1 MLITE
6 RQLPTDF
13 PSLPVHPI
21 LARIYAS
28 RGVKHE
34 QELELTLKHLIPWNQ
49 LKDIDK
55 AVALL
60 LPIVQQG
67 KKLLI
72 VGDFDVDG
80 ATSTALTIRAL
91 RALGATQ
98 VSYLVPNRFDYGY
111 GLSPEL
117 AQVALQ
123 QAPDLIMTVDNG
135 IASHAGIELA
145 KRSGVPVLVT
155 DHHLPAATLPSAAAI
170 VNPNQPDCRFP
181 SKAACG
187 CTVAFYVMLALRAK
201 LVELNALP
209 EPAPNFAELLD
220 LVALATVADVVP
232 LDRNNRILVE
242 QGLRRIR
249 SGHSHAGINALIEV
263 AGRQASKLVAA
274 DFGFGL
280 GPRINAAGRLDDM
293 SLGIECLLTDN
304 FEQARQL
311 AQELDE
317 MNRSRREIEQGMQ
330 LEAQR
335 YLDKLSLQNNH
346 PHGLVLYQND
356 WHQGVIGILASRV
369 KEQAHR
375 PVVVLAD
382 GEDGLIKGSARSIPG
397 FHLRDALAELDSAAP
412 HLMTKFGGHAMAA
425 GLSLE
430 RSSIDEFRKLFEQ
443 ICAAHLTPAQ
453 LQQRVETDGSLSSQ
467 DFTLELAQ
475 QLRMAG
481 PWGQTFPEPS
491 FVGDF
496 LVLEQRLL
504 KERHLKMWLK
514 PLGTEQVLEA
524 IWFGINLKEWPDP
537 QVKQVKLAYQLDV
550 NEFRGEQNIQLMV
563 RAVLKLA

>member
-249 SGHSHAGINALIEV
+249 SGHGHAGINALIEV

-346 PHGLVLYQND
+346 PHGLVLYQHD

-412 HLMTKFGGHAMAA
+412 HLITKFGGHAMAA

-430 RSSIDEFRKLFEQ
+430 RGSIDEFRKLFEQ

-467 DFTLELAQ
+467 DFTLDLAQ